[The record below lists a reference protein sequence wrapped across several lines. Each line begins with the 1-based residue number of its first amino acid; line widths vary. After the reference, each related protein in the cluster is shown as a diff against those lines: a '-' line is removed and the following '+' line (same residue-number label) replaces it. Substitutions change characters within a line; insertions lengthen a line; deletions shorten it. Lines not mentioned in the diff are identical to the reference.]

1 MRIVESL
8 LVLGLSCFPVW
19 AQQESKEPPSKQ
31 ETAKLRLEAAKKK
44 SKAADQ
50 AWSDSGLRNHGFA
63 SYGPSEA
70 MMDAE
75 AEFCEAQNEF
85 ILASGQPDGEVTHCK
100 VTSSKKGGNLTYGMR
115 YARVVLGT
123 WWREGCPAPLAER
136 APALGHSERGG
147 SHEVA

>member
-1 MRIVESL
+1 MKIVESL

-85 ILASGQPDGEVTHCK
+85 ILASGQPDSEVTHCK
-100 VTSSKKGGNLTYGMR
+100 VTSIKKGFTYSLDIMRMKKDGSTYGIHYILRMR
-115 YARVVLGT
+115 KDGT
-123 WWREGCPAPLAER
+123 AEMDANTYR
-136 APALGHSERGG
+136 TSP
-147 SHEVA
+147 